1 MTWLRVLFSRIT
13 AIVGAQRRERDFD
26 DEVASHL
33 AEAAADYER
42 QGLSSEEARLAALR
56 SFGGI
61 TQVRQVH
68 REARSFMWLDDLR
81 HDIRYTRRTM
91 VRNPVFALVVV
102 LTLALGIGANTA
114 IFTLLDAVVFRPL
127 PVPAAAELLM
137 LYENGP
143 DGAADPTGG
152 SGRFLRFSYPRFERL
167 QQALGSSGSLAAVTR
182 SARFVARLRGV
193 DRASFPPRAARVRRL
208 LLDLAGASRTRA
220 GSHSR

>member
-1 MTWLRVLFSRIT
+1 M
-13 AIVGAQRRERDFD
+13 
-26 DEVASHL
+26 ASHL

-61 TQVRQVH
+61 AQVRQVH

-81 HDIRYTRRTM
+81 QDIRYTRRTM

-143 DGAADPTGG
+143 DGTADPTGG
-152 SGRFLRFSYPRFERL
+152 TGRYLRFSYPRFERL
-167 QQALGSSGSLAAVTR
+167 QQALGSSGSLAGGDPECQVCRTAAGCR
-182 SARFVARLRGV
+182 PSLISSARSSCPAATSRPCGCQPPAGGFSQPLTSMRLR
-193 DRASFPPRAARVRRL
+193 R
-208 LLDLAGASRTRA
+208 SR
-220 GSHSR
+220 S